1 VKTIYVVS
9 HTESEHHL
17 NDLVGGW
24 YDSKLTAKGIADAN
38 AIAEALNSEGEIET
52 IISSDLKRAS
62 STAECIAKV
71 VNTPVTVSSALREMS
86 FGDAEGRAQ
95 SWLDERITPEDGDNR
110 MDHPIVSGAE
120 TKREFAGRIYQYM
133 DSIELPKCLVIST
146 HSFAATYVIAWWIGM
161 PLESVGYVNFGI
173 KPGKIT
179 KLVEDDFFKNRAV
192 AYLNQEQKQA
202 MDAQKTAPLL

>member
-1 VKTIYVVS
+1 MKTIYVVS

-17 NDLVGGW
+17 SDLVGGW
-24 YDSKLTAKGIADAN
+24 YDSELTAKGIADAN
-38 AIAEALNSEGEIET
+38 AIGEILNSEDEIEA

-62 STAECIAKV
+62 TTADCIAKV
-71 VNTPVTVSSALREMS
+71 VNAPVTVSSAFREMS
-86 FGDAEGRAQ
+86 FGAAEGKAQ
-95 SWLDERITPEDGDNR
+95 SWLDERIKPEDGDNR
-110 MDHPIVSGAE
+110 MDHSIVSGAE
-120 TKREFAGRIYQYM
+120 SKREFAGRIYQYL
-133 DSIELPKCLVIST
+133 DSIELPKCLVVST

-192 AYLNQEQKQA
+192 AYLNQ
-202 MDAQKTAPLL
+202 

>member
-17 NDLVGGW
+17 SDLVGGW
-24 YDSKLTAKGIADAN
+24 YDSELTAKGIADAN
-38 AIAEALNSEGEIET
+38 AIGEILNSEGEIEA

-62 STAECIAKV
+62 TTADCFAKV
-71 VNTPVTVSSALREMS
+71 VNAPVTVSSALREMS
-86 FGDAEGRAQ
+86 FGDAEGKAQ
-95 SWLDERITPEDGDNR
+95 SWLDERIKPEDGDNR
-110 MDHPIVSGAE
+110 MDHRIVSGAE
-120 TKREFAGRIYQYM
+120 SKREFAGRIYQYL
-133 DSIELPKCLVIST
+133 DSIELPKCIVVST
-146 HSFAATYVIAWWIGM
+146 HSFAATYVISWWIGM

-192 AYLNQEQKQA
+192 AYLNQ
-202 MDAQKTAPLL
+202 